1 MFSKLFIKKPIFA
14 LVCGVIILLVGLI
27 TIPSLPVAQFPQI
40 SPTQISITAS
50 YTGASAEVVEQTVT
64 NILEAEL
71 NGIEGLRYLSSTS
84 SNDGLSTIVATFD
97 ASRNEDLAA
106 VDIQNRL
113 AAVTSQLPAEVQRN
127 GVRVAKSSNNIV
139 LGVGLYSE
147 AGEYDDVFLSNYA
160 DNYLLDALRKLEGV
174 GNVQIFWGA
183 SLCDA
188 GLA

>member
-1 MFSKLFIKKPIFA
+1 M
-14 LVCGVIILLVGLI
+14 
-27 TIPSLPVAQFPQI
+27 
-40 SPTQISITAS
+40 
-50 YTGASAEVVEQTVT
+50 
-64 NILEAEL
+64 
-71 NGIEGLRYLSSTS
+71 
-84 SNDGLSTIVATFD
+84 ATFD

-174 GNVQIFWGA
+174 GNVQIFGERRYAMRVWLDPIVWRPVA
-183 SLCDA
+183 SSPRT
-188 GLA
+188 